1 MKHITAELIIFV
13 CTLSRLSMFSRSLNG
28 ARLQCCIQ
36 CCWTRES
43 KNNPQ
48 GIPTSKEVHLFQQH
62 EICTTLLIYPPL
74 TLPTVFANVFTA
86 AQHCKSHRKH
96 CDTKKPKRTRRERT
110 CLCNTLAS
118 HPRKWFLYML
128 ARCSRVAVRINII
141 QSDASFSGRQSD
153 IGFYPRAHEPDRHS
167 VQLILIIGE
176 ASINIQLWRCER
188 FQITENSGKFS
199 SWRAVINCVISSEST
214 TLIKHIYK
222 SLKVSKDASHIHV
235 IFGNYSYQH
244 ALPHNP

>member
-1 MKHITAELIIFV
+1 MVQGFNVAFNVVELAKAKTTRKEFRRQKKCICFSSMKYARPCWF
-13 CTLSRLSMFSRSLNG
+13 TLHSPSQQSSQMFSQQRNIASHTENI
-28 ARLQCCIQ
+28 A
-36 CCWTRES
+36 TR
-43 KNNPQ
+43 
-48 GIPTSKEVHLFQQH
+48 
-62 EICTTLLIYPPL
+62 
-74 TLPTVFANVFTA
+74 
-86 AQHCKSHRKH
+86 KS
-96 CDTKKPKRTRRERT
+96 RREREEREHVCATHLRVTLENDFFT
-110 CLCNTLAS
+110 CWLD
-118 HPRKWFLYML
+118 
-128 ARCSRVAVRINII
+128 ARSRVAVRINII

-188 FQITENSGKFS
+188 FQITENSGKLS

-244 ALPHNP
+244 ALPHKP